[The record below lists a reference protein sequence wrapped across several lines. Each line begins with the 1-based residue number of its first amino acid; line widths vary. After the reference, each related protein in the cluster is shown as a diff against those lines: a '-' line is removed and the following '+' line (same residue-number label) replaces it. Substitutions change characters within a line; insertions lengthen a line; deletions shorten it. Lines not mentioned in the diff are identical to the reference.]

1 MNFLIEFFTFIGLS
15 VVVSGMFVFISK
27 RKHLLAVLFSLE
39 YIMLG
44 IFMLLVFLLVSFNMD
59 IYFSLI
65 FLTLAV
71 CEGALGLSIL
81 VSLVRSHG
89 NDYFMSFNSLQ
100 C

>member
-1 MNFLIEFFTFIGLS
+1 MDFLMYMLPWFGFSL
-15 VVVSGMFVFISK
+15 VVSGMMVFVSE

-39 YIMLG
+39 YIVLG
-44 IFMLLVFLLVSFNMD
+44 IFMLLSFYLMMMVDLYFCLLFLAV
-59 IYFSLI
+59 
-65 FLTLAV
+65 AV

-89 NDYFMSFNSLQ
+89 SDYFMNFSVLQ

>member
-1 MNFLIEFFTFIGLS
+1 MAFFLKILPLCS
-15 VVVSGMFVFISK
+15 VSVILSGMLIFVSL

-39 YIMLG
+39 YIVLG
-44 IFMLLVFLLVSFNMD
+44 VYILLCYFLIFVSD
-59 IYFSLI
+59 LYFCLF

-81 VSLVRSHG
+81 VLMVRSHG
-89 NDYFMSFNSLQ
+89 SDYFMGFSVLQ

>member
-1 MNFLIEFFTFIGLS
+1 MDFLLSNFLFMGLFMI
-15 VVVSGMFVFISK
+15 VSGMLIYVSS

-39 YIMLG
+39 YIVLGLFILLCTMLSLMSDLY
-44 IFMLLVFLLVSFNMD
+44 FCLFFL
-59 IYFSLI
+59 I
-65 FLTLAV
+65 LAV

-89 NDYFMSFNSLQ
+89 SDYFMSFSVLQ